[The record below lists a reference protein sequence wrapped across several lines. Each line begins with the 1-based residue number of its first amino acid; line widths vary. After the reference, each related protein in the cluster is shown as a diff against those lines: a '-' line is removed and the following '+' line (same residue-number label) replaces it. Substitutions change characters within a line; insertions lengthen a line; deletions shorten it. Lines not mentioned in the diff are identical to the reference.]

1 MSTKNPITAGRILEG
16 EFGQSPKVRLVM
28 AINVQAQIQMRRRL
42 SELERKEAEADLGD
56 VADDMAMDGF
66 VETKMPLDRA
76 VAIVCASYFVGM
88 SIAMQTDID
97 TNGIK
102 RAPFAWV
109 QELQVIKTPIQ
120 ALRSDAEYGV
130 KRAVDTNMANLAHL
144 RAPTDTVERIATA
157 TSNREAGIQR
167 ARFLARS
174 QIVMENTDPGMK
186 AMSDEELLEILEEAV
201 VELGISWQ
209 DVLAQAAEKHQ
220 KTVLDGMQAGKVMTW
235 DTELL
240 LFLGPKAKGETLAK
254 VQEALANTAA
264 EPGLAE
270 AHAS

>member
-1 MSTKNPITAGRILEG
+1 MSKSTKNTITAGRILEG
-16 EFGQSPKVRLVM
+16 EFGQSPKVRLLM
-28 AINVQAQIQMRRRL
+28 AINLAAQIQMRRRL
-42 SELERKEAEADLGD
+42 SEIERKDAEADLGD
-56 VADDMAMDGF
+56 IPDEMAIDGF

-76 VAIVCASYFVGM
+76 VAIICASYFVGM
-88 SIAMQTDID
+88 QIAQTTQID
-97 TNGIK
+97 DNGVK
-102 RAPFAWV
+102 RAPYAWV

-174 QIVMENTDPGMK
+174 QVVMENTDPGMK
-186 AMSDEELLEILEEAV
+186 SMPDEELLEILEESV
-201 VELGISWQ
+201 VELGLSWQ

-220 KTVLDGMQAGKVMTW
+220 RTVLDGMQSGKVMTW

-240 LFLGPKAKGETLAK
+240 LFLGPKAKGEALAK
-254 VQEALANTAA
+254 VQEALENNAT
-264 EPGLAE
+264 EPGLTE
-270 AHAS
+270 V

>member
-1 MSTKNPITAGRILEG
+1 MSTNKVNAARILAG
-16 EFGQSPKVRLVM
+16 DFGQSPRVRLLM
-28 AINVQAQIQMRRRL
+28 AINMQGQIQMRRRL
-42 SELERKEAEADLGD
+42 AEVEKKDAEVELGD
-56 VADDMAMDGF
+56 IPDDMALDGF

-76 VAIVCASYFVGM
+76 IEIICASYFVGM
-88 SIAMQTDID
+88 QIAMATDID
-97 TNGIK
+97 NNGVK
-102 RAPFAWV
+102 RAPYAWV

-130 KRAVDTNMANLAHL
+130 KRAVDANMANLAHL

-157 TSNREAGIQR
+157 TSNREHGLQK

-174 QIVMENTDPGMK
+174 QVVMENTDPGMK
-186 AMSDEELLEILEEAV
+186 SMPDDELQDLLEEAV

-220 KTVLDGMQAGKVMTW
+220 KTVLDGMESGKVMTW

-254 VQEALANTAA
+254 VQQALEATAT
-264 EPGLAE
+264 EPGLTE
-270 AHAS
+270 V